1 MLNYIKIIEILIT
14 LQAIF
19 ISTLIPVFLPI
30 QDSNNFSQS
39 FEIPITWQIPTII
52 LTSLI
57 FQRKVVY
64 IAFSIYLYLG
74 LFLIPIFHQ
83 GGSLGY
89 LLIPNFG
96 YLIGIYPLIKIIGN
110 LNTKNKIQTFDF
122 IKCGISAITAMHI
135 FGIIYIFFQMFY
147 YNQLSSFLYYL
158 SSYSLGKIGF
168 HFLMLIPL
176 SILIKPINYI
186 KSKPK

>member
-1 MLNYIKIIEILIT
+1 MLNSIKVIEILIT

-19 ISTLIPVFLPI
+19 ISTLIPVFLPF
-30 QDSNNFSQS
+30 QDSNNFNQS

-57 FQRKVVY
+57 YQRKVVY

-89 LLIPNFG
+89 ILTPNFG

-110 LNTKNKIQTFDF
+110 LNTKNKIQPFEF
-122 IKCGISAITAMHI
+122 IKTGIIGITAMHVS
-135 FGIIYIFFQMFY
+135 GIIFSFIQMSFY
-147 YNQLSSFLYYL
+147 NKLSSFLYNL

-176 SILIKPINYI
+176 CLVIKPINFI
-186 KSKPK
+186 KSRHK